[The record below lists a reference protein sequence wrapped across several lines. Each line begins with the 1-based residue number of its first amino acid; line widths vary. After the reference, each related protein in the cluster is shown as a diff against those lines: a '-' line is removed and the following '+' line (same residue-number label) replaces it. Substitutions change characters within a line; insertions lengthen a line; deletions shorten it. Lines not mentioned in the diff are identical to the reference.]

1 MIQIYKSN
9 ANPQI
14 ANKKIRN
21 SRHSRKIRIST
32 SQRGFGIVEVITAT
46 FVFSIISIIV
56 ATNFV
61 NILNLQRR
69 GFGAQK
75 IQEEALFAVETMARE
90 IRVSQVQ
97 SPDDLNCTLTSLII
111 DHPINGPT
119 TYSISG
125 GIISK
130 TVSGNTFPITSVK
143 INFSRLNFCV
153 RGSGVDDEQPRVTIV
168 ASVQTASGQEDLQFD
183 LQTTI
188 SSRDLREE
196 FLN

>member
-1 MIQIYKSN
+1 MF
-9 ANPQI
+9 
-14 ANKKIRN
+14 KKFKF
-21 SRHSRKIRIST
+21 KIPS
-32 SQRGFGIVEVITAT
+32 SQRGFTIVELITAT

-61 NILNLQRR
+61 DILRLQRR

-75 IQEEALFAVETMARE
+75 IQEEALFAVESMARE

-97 SPDDLNCTLTSLII
+97 SPDDLNCGLTSLVI
-111 DHPINGPT
+111 DHPVNGPT
-119 TYSISG
+119 TYSVSN
-125 GIISK
+125 GIINK
-130 TVSGNTFPITSVK
+130 TVGGNTFPITSAK

-168 ASVQTASGQEDLQFD
+168 ASIRTASGIEGLQFD
-183 LQTTI
+183 IQTTI